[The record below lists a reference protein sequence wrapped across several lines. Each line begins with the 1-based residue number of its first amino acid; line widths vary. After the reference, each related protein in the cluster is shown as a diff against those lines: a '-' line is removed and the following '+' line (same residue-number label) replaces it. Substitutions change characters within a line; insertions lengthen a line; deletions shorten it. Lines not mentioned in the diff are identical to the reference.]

1 MLRLHLNQAEKAADK
16 AEAEVADLQQKL
28 AGMKEA
34 AKKIGG
40 LSPFLDIVLPRCVCV
55 TCVAWIGRGGWHEAP
70 GCAEGSKRGCR
81 CCF

>member
-1 MLRLHLNQAEKAADK
+1 MQRRWGGCCVLSVDF

-40 LSPFLDIVLPRCVCV
+40 LSPFLDIVLPRCVCDMCGV
-55 TCVAWIGRGGWHEAP
+55 DWQRRMA
-70 GCAEGSKRGCR
+70 
-81 CCF
+81 